1 MEIELVHVVYSNLR
15 YIIVFDVYF
24 LECPLGFFG
33 KDCAKKCSFPFYG
46 EDCQSTCLCPKND
59 CHVSRGCST
68 NFETFIYQKIG
79 SPTIYVAKPST
90 ITVTQF
96 VSISNKDFSNPT
108 VSQDFS
114 TDIRKQL
121 SDDKVDTYNSSSDNW
136 LKNSVALSLFGIFV
150 LFFSVFVIAYIY
162 LKCFRKGLNAG
173 SNKNT
178 EWQVKYRSL
187 SLDTRQPMGAA
198 YVEPQEEMIVTD
210 STYLS
215 PVFSRNGGNEISSND
230 SNDVSRETT
239 GGGHVPAYSEDE
251 TNISLELEQ
260 RTYYVYTEIT
270 ENGTESS
277 NVSIGCDCKH
287 HVSSNTESSTAM
299 DKEVSK

>member
-1 MEIELVHVVYSNLR
+1 MQL
-15 YIIVFDVYF
+15 YIV
-24 LECPLGFFG
+24 
-33 KDCAKKCSFPFYG
+33 
-46 EDCQSTCLCPKND
+46 
-59 CHVSRGCST
+59 
-68 NFETFIYQKIG
+68 G
-79 SPTIYVAKPST
+79 SPTRYSTKPSFT
-90 ITVTQF
+90 SLS
-96 VSISNKDFSNPT
+96 VSMSNKQFSNPT
-108 VSQDFS
+108 VSQDIS
-114 TDIRKQL
+114 TDIHKYT
-121 SDDKVDTYNSSSDNW
+121 SDDKVENNLSNDDW

-162 LKCFRKGLNAG
+162 LKCFRKDLN
-173 SNKNT
+173 NKSKKSS
-178 EWQVKYRSL
+178 EWQVEYRSL
-187 SLDTRQPMGAA
+187 SLDTRLPPGEA
-198 YVEPQEEMIVTD
+198 YEEPREQMIAD
-210 STYLS
+210 SAYLS

-239 GGGHVPAYSEDE
+239 GGGHSLSHVPAYSEDE